1 MAGFLDGERHQ
12 TLKAPVVDDD
22 DLAGPDIPEV
32 FRPHQVEGAGFRGH
46 RPAAVEA
53 AQSKRPESAGV
64 ADGNDPVPGQHDDA
78 VGPLHAR
85 KRLCQ
90 GLFQPLLQM
99 GGHQM
104 DDHLAV
110 HGGLEDRSLLL
121 ELRPKFG
128 RVDQVSVVGQ
138 CVVLVGMVDQKGL
151 SVREDRGACGGI
163 ADVADGRT
171 AGKSGKA
178 FLPEHLGGEPHRLVR
193 PDLASVRRCDP
204 GTFLPA
210 VLERKKPEEGHTRR
224 LFVTVNRKD
233 AALLARA
240 AFLGLPADHPF
251 LFSRCHVISSL
262 TVPLLPLHPTLR
274 RSSPREGESCV
285 DIGNAG
291 PPSARP
297 MISEASV

>member
-1 MAGFLDGERHQ
+1 
-12 TLKAPVVDDD
+12 
-22 DLAGPDIPEV
+22 
-32 FRPHQVEGAGFRGH
+32 
-46 RPAAVEA
+46 
-53 AQSKRPESAGV
+53 
-64 ADGNDPVPGQHDDA
+64 
-78 VGPLHAR
+78 
-85 KRLCQ
+85 
-90 GLFQPLLQM
+90 
-99 GGHQM
+99 M

-110 HGGLEDRSLLL
+110 HGGLEDRTLFL

-193 PDLASVRRCDP
+193 PDLASVRRCDSR
-204 GTFLPA
+204 TLLPA
-210 VLERKKPEEGHTRR
+210 VLEREKPEEGHTRR

-233 AALLARA
+233 AAFLARA

-262 TVPLLPLHPTLR
+262 TVPLLPLHPTFR
-274 RSSPREGESCV
+274 RSSPREAESCV